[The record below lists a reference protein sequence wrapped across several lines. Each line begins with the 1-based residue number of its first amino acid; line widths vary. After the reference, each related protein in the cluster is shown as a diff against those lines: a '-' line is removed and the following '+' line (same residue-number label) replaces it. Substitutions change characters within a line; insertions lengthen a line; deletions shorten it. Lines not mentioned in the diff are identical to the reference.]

1 MPNVGRRALRWAAP
15 VAVVAIG
22 LAACGDGHD
31 QTTRTAVP
39 NPEVSDP
46 ESPSAYCRWTS
57 RFGVHLEP
65 PPDVAWCQR
74 SDDGYGPSIRNPSS
88 IADAVDVIAIP

>member
-1 MPNVGRRALRWAAP
+1 MPNLGERALRLAAP
-15 VAVVAIG
+15 VAVVAALG
-22 LAACGDGHD
+22 LAACGEGHH

-39 NPEVSDP
+39 NPEVSHP

-65 PPDVAWCQR
+65 AADTAWCGR
-74 SDDGYGPSIRNPSS
+74 SDEGY
-88 IADAVDVIAIP
+88 AE